1 MVVTIHNNPITV
13 WGLKNGER
21 LNWQSESNA
30 TQQRSASVQID
41 VLPVCQSPC
50 AEITWKKNKKTKR
63 DNNYWRC
70 QLFCCT
76 VKQQNVFLFHQWTP
90 QIHFFFYYLL
100 RLSESVHW
108 RWLFVMSQGAPTP
121 VGPNY
126 FNWHVRGPTKHRCQ
140 QEQQNKTKQNT
151 SKTVFSSRRL

>member
-50 AEITWKKNKKTKR
+50 GEITRKKQNKNKLNETIITGGA
-63 DNNYWRC
+63 NYSAVPLNYKMCFYSVSELLRC
-70 QLFCCT
+70 T
-76 VKQQNVFLFHQWTP
+76 
-90 QIHFFFYYLL
+90 FFFYYLL
-100 RLSESVHW
+100 RLSESVH
-108 RWLFVMSQGAPTP
+108 
-121 VGPNY
+121 
-126 FNWHVRGPTKHRCQ
+126 
-140 QEQQNKTKQNT
+140 
-151 SKTVFSSRRL
+151 